1 MEHDRASICA
11 EYAYDDVG
19 PQLCND
25 RAFALH
31 PFPNRTHLAV
41 PELQLILMVLTALF
55 GSVVVT
61 ASTGPV
67 ARSPA
72 SDSHDILNAHTF
84 AEQVGIGI

>member
-1 MEHDRASICA
+1 
-11 EYAYDDVG
+11 
-19 PQLCND
+19 
-25 RAFALH
+25 
-31 PFPNRTHLAV
+31 
-41 PELQLILMVLTALF
+41 MVLTALF